1 MRVWPSMPKDLSAA
15 VALRES
21 PCRSDPVL
29 LPLTNTRLLHQR
41 KGDGKWTANSFR
53 FWRSRF
59 SWRHQAAPSRL
70 RRSHRLRL
78 SRLRLSRRL
87 GLPTSLRLRGATHVS
102 HRDRAVTQ
110 VAARRDLL
118 GKGRSRTAAVELGE
132 SVTGQGPDNPL
143 VLLRFRA
150 AAGERGQVCLELV
163 QSRRRFRLEARHH
176 EKVPPSCIQ
185 GCFTPM
191 HRRVRVD

>member
-15 VALRES
+15 VALSES

-53 FWRSRF
+53 FWRSRS

-78 SRLRLSRRL
+78 SRLRLSRRR
-87 GLPTSLRLRGATHVS
+87 GLPTSLRLRGATHVF
-102 HRDRAVTQ
+102 HLGRAVTQ

-118 GKGRSRTAAVELGE
+118 GKGRSRTAAVEPGE
-132 SVTGQGPDNPL
+132 SVTGQGANNPL

-150 AAGERGQVCLELV
+150 VAGERRSALSSFSRAGAFARRLV
-163 QSRRRFRLEARHH
+163 TTTRCRLYPRLLHADASTS
-176 EKVPPSCIQ
+176 KS
-185 GCFTPM
+185 
-191 HRRVRVD
+191 